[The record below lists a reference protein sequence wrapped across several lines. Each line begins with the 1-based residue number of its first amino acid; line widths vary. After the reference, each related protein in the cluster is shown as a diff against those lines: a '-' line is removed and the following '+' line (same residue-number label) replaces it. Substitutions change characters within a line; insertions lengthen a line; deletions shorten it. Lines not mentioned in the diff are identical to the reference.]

1 MRSFVTLPLPATDS
15 AFLSTLLFS
24 CSLFTGI
31 GRQAFVR
38 HHALANLDFIA
49 ELTGGVFDWVL
60 SGAALDCAN
69 VGAQANNATNAM
81 PARN

>member
-1 MRSFVTLPLPATDS
+1 VRSFVTLPLPATDS

-60 SGAALDCAN
+60 SGAVPRWPNGRTHAHRQ
-69 VGAQANNATNAM
+69 VG
-81 PARN
+81 